1 MNKKSF
7 LVDMDEAEEADLS
20 LKIDALRCD
29 IVKSA
34 LFSERKRI
42 ACAILELV
50 RKDPMLQDTDEELL
64 SGLCVEAMFYFG
76 DDVFEALK
84 ALEQHRDSS
93 VEEKIV
99 NLQMVFLSYFD
110 LRTLR

>member
-1 MNKKSF
+1 MAKSF
-7 LVDMDEAEEADLS
+7 LVDMDEESEADLS

-50 RKDPMLQDTDEELL
+50 RKDPMMQDIDEELL

-76 DDVFEALK
+76 DDVFEALR
-84 ALEQHRDSS
+84 ALEQHRNSS
-93 VEEKIV
+93 VIEKV
-99 NLQMVFLSYFD
+99 ANLQTVFLTYFD